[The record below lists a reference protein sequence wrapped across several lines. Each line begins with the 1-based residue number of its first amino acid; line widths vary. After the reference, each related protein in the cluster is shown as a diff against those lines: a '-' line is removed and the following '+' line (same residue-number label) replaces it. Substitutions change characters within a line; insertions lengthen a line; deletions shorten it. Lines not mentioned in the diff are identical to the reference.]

1 MHSGWGVV
9 AELMWVGRHQNGLL
23 WEHPLSPM
31 SLSILPSV
39 GCRSSHGWHVPAWCP
54 CHLGQPRLAGGGGD
68 MVQPHRPRAEPPAAV
83 RGVPTCLV
91 VPSAATM
98 SPAQVGFRGDGLRV
112 PRGVVAPAGFG
123 CCPLHPLCP
132 PPAPLPVS
140 AQVTGDRGRGG
151 TWATLALGSGTTA
164 MGSLL
169 WVPFGGGLSGRSPCP
184 IHSSPV
190 APQQW
195 LHPTVWGSALTPLLH
210 GGGCRVGVP
219 LH

>member
-1 MHSGWGVV
+1 MAGT
-9 AELMWVGRHQNGLL
+9 
-23 WEHPLSPM
+23 
-31 SLSILPSV
+31 SL
-39 GCRSSHGWHVPAWCP
+39 
-54 CHLGQPRLAGGGGD
+54 
-68 MVQPHRPRAEPPAAV
+68 
-83 RGVPTCLV
+83 RGVPVTLGSPGWPGGAGTWCSRTGPGLSPLLQFGVSPRLV

-151 TWATLALGSGTTA
+151 TWATLALGSDTTA

-169 WVPFGGGLSGRSPCP
+169 WVPFGG
-184 IHSSPV
+184 V
-190 APQQW
+190 
-195 LHPTVWGSALTPLLH
+195 
-210 GGGCRVGVP
+210 
-219 LH
+219 